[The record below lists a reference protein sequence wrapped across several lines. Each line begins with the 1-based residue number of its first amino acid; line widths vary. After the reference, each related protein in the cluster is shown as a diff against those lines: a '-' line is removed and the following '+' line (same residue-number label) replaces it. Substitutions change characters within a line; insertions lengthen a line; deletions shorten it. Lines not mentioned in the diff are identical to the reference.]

1 MAFAATASYWPWND
15 RQGRFS
21 ALRAACFALVLVPA
35 LILAW
40 QAWAHQ
46 LGSKPWT
53 QAVHDT
59 GTWALRI
66 LVITLAVTPL
76 RRILDWNKLIGIR
89 RMLGLSAM
97 AYALGHLALY
107 CIDLAFDWGLI
118 LSEIVK
124 RFYLVVGIT
133 ALIGLVVLGVT
144 STDGMI
150 RRLGSGR
157 WQHLHN
163 IVYLIACLGLFH
175 FALQSKI
182 DVTQPVLLTGLFALL
197 MAYRGLNRLKIPL
210 SFTSLALTALATGL
224 VTALAET
231 AWYAFATG
239 ASAWLIFQANADIVV
254 YQDWT
259 ALRPGHWVALVGLA
273 LAVLHLFRKPAA
285 RPERR
290 QRRPAMASEAAG
302 G

>member
-1 MAFAATASYWPWND
+1 MASTAADSYWPWND

-21 ALRAACFALVLVPA
+21 ALRAGCFALVLLPA
-35 LILAW
+35 LYLAY
-40 QAWAHQ
+40 QAYAHQ

-66 LVITLAVTPL
+66 LVVTLAVTPL
-76 RRILDWNKLIGIR
+76 RRILDWNRLIGIR

-97 AYALGHLALY
+97 AYGLGHLTLY
-107 CIDLAFDWGLI
+107 SIDLAFDWGLI

-124 RFYLVVGIT
+124 RFYLVVGII
-133 ALIGLVVLGVT
+133 ALIGLVALGLT

-157 WQHLHN
+157 WQRLHN
-163 IVYLIACLGLFH
+163 LVYPIACLGLFH
-175 FALQSKI
+175 FALQAKI
-182 DVTQPVLLTGLFALL
+182 DVTQPVLLSGLFALL
-197 MAYRGLNRLKIPL
+197 MAYRGLNRLGIPL
-210 SFTSLALTALATGL
+210 SVSSLALTALAIGL
-224 VTALAET
+224 ATALAET

-254 YQDWT
+254 YRDWT
-259 ALRPGHWVALVGLA
+259 ALRPGHWVAAVGLA
-273 LAVLHLFRKPAA
+273 LAALHLWRRPAPK
-285 RPERR
+285 PERR
-290 QRRPAMASEAAG
+290 QRRPALASEVAG

>member
-1 MAFAATASYWPWND
+1 MAFAAASYWPWND

-21 ALRAACFALVLVPA
+21 ALRAGCFALVLVPA

-40 QAWAHQ
+40 QAWSHQ

-97 AYALGHLALY
+97 AYALGHLTLY

-133 ALIGLVVLGVT
+133 ALIGLVVLGTT

-157 WQHLHN
+157 WQRLHN
-163 IVYLIACLGLFH
+163 LVYPIACLGLFH

-182 DVTQPVLLTGLFALL
+182 DVTQPMLLTGLFALL
-197 MAYRGLNRLKIPL
+197 LAYRGLYRFKIPL
-210 SFTSLALTALATGL
+210 SFASLALTAIGVGLA
-224 VTALAET
+224 TALAET

-259 ALRPGHWVALVGLA
+259 ALRPGHWVAIVGLA
-273 LAVLHLFRKPAA
+273 LAILHLFRKPAA
-285 RPERR
+285 KPERR

>member
-1 MAFAATASYWPWND
+1 MASTATGSYWPWND

-21 ALRAACFALVLVPA
+21 ALRAGCFALVLLPA
-35 LILAW
+35 LYLAW
-40 QAWAHQ
+40 QAYAHQ

-66 LVITLAVTPL
+66 LVVTLAVTPL
-76 RRILDWNKLIGIR
+76 RRILDWNRLIGIR

-97 AYALGHLALY
+97 AYGLGHLTLY
-107 CIDLAFDWGLI
+107 SIDLAFDWGLI

-124 RFYLVVGIT
+124 RFYLVVGII
-133 ALIGLVVLGVT
+133 ALIGLVALGLT

-157 WQHLHN
+157 WQRLHN
-163 IVYLIACLGLFH
+163 LVYPIACLGLFH
-175 FALQSKI
+175 FALQAKI
-182 DVTQPVLLTGLFALL
+182 DVTQPVLLSGLFALL
-197 MAYRGLNRLKIPL
+197 MAYRGLARFGIPF
-210 SFTSLALTALATGL
+210 SATSLTLTALGTGL

-231 AWYAFATG
+231 AWYALATG

-254 YQDWT
+254 YRDWT

-273 LAVLHLFRKPAA
+273 LALLHLWRRPAPK
-285 RPERR
+285 PERR
-290 QRRPAMASEAAG
+290 QRRPALASEVAG

>member
-1 MAFAATASYWPWND
+1 MAFAATGSYWPWND

-21 ALRAACFALVLVPA
+21 ALRAGCFALVLVPA

-40 QAWAHQ
+40 QAWTYQ

-76 RRILDWNKLIGIR
+76 RRILDWNRLIGIR

-97 AYALGHLALY
+97 TYALGHLALY
-107 CIDLAFDWGLI
+107 SIDLAFDWGLI

-133 ALIGLVVLGVT
+133 ALIGLVVLGIT

-157 WQHLHN
+157 WQRLHN

-182 DVTQPVLLTGLFALL
+182 DVTQPVLLSGLFALL
-197 MAYRGLNRLKIPL
+197 MAYRGLARLGIPM
-210 SFTSLALTALATGL
+210 SFGSLALTALGTGL
-224 VTALAET
+224 ATALAET

-285 RPERR
+285 KSERR

>member
-1 MAFAATASYWPWND
+1 MASAATGSYWPWND

-21 ALRAACFALVLVPA
+21 ALRAGCFALVLLPA
-35 LILAW
+35 LYLAW
-40 QAWAHQ
+40 QAYAHQ

-76 RRILDWNKLIGIR
+76 RRILDWNRLVGIR
-89 RMLGLSAM
+89 RMLGLSAL
-97 AYALGHLALY
+97 AYGLGHLTLY

-133 ALIGLVVLGVT
+133 ALTGLVALGIT

-157 WQHLHN
+157 WQRLHN
-163 IVYLIACLGLFH
+163 LVYPIACLGLFH
-175 FALQSKI
+175 FALQAKI
-182 DVTQPVLLTGLFALL
+182 DVTQPVLLSGLFALL
-197 MAYRGLNRLKIPL
+197 MAYRGLNRLGIP
-210 SFTSLALTALATGL
+210 FGVTSLALTALATGL
-224 VTALAET
+224 ATALAET

-254 YQDWT
+254 YQDWM

-273 LAVLHLFRKPAA
+273 LALLHLW
-285 RPERR
+285 
-290 QRRPAMASEAAG
+290 RRPAPRPEPVRRHARA
-302 G
+302 

>member
-1 MAFAATASYWPWND
+1 MASTATGSYWPWND

-21 ALRAACFALVLVPA
+21 ALRAGCFALVLLPA
-35 LILAW
+35 LYLAY
-40 QAWAHQ
+40 QAYAHQ
-46 LGSKPWT
+46 LGSQPWT

-66 LVITLAVTPL
+66 LVVTLAVTPL
-76 RRILDWNKLIGIR
+76 RRILDWNRLIGIR

-97 AYALGHLALY
+97 AYGLGHLTLY
-107 CIDLAFDWGLI
+107 SIDLAFDWGLI

-124 RFYLVVGIT
+124 RFYLVVGII
-133 ALIGLVVLGVT
+133 ALIGLVALGLT

-157 WQHLHN
+157 WQRLHN
-163 IVYLIACLGLFH
+163 LVYPIACLGLFH
-175 FALQSKI
+175 FALQAKI
-182 DVTQPVLLTGLFALL
+182 DVTQPVLLSGLFALL
-197 MAYRGLNRLKIPL
+197 MAYRGLARLGIAL
-210 SFTSLALTALATGL
+210 SATSLTLTALGIGL

-231 AWYAFATG
+231 AWYALATG

-254 YQDWT
+254 YRDWT
-259 ALRPGHWVALVGLA
+259 ALRPGHWVAAVGLA
-273 LAVLHLFRKPAA
+273 LALLHFWRRPAPK
-285 RPERR
+285 PERR
-290 QRRPAMASEAAG
+290 QRRPALASEVAG

>member
-1 MAFAATASYWPWND
+1 MAFAATGRNWPWND

-21 ALRAACFALVLVPA
+21 ALRASCFALVLVPA

-40 QAWAHQ
+40 QAWSHQ

-118 LSEIVK
+118 LSEIIK

-133 ALIGLVVLGVT
+133 ALIGLVALGIT

-157 WQHLHN
+157 WQRLHN
-163 IVYLIACLGLFH
+163 LVYPIACLGLFH

-197 MAYRGLNRLKIPL
+197 LAYRGLNRLKIPL
-210 SFTSLALTALATGL
+210 SFASLALTGLAAGLAT
-224 VTALAET
+224 AMAET

-273 LAVLHLFRKPAA
+273 LAVLHLFRKPAPK
-285 RPERR
+285 PERR

>member
-1 MAFAATASYWPWND
+1 MASAATGSYWPWND

-21 ALRAACFALVLVPA
+21 ALRAGCFALVLLPA
-35 LILAW
+35 LYLAW
-40 QAWAHQ
+40 QAYAHQ

-76 RRILDWNKLIGIR
+76 RRILDWNRLVGIR
-89 RMLGLSAM
+89 RMLGLSAL
-97 AYALGHLALY
+97 AYGLGHLTLY

-133 ALIGLVVLGVT
+133 ALIGLVVLGIT

-157 WQHLHN
+157 WQRLHN
-163 IVYLIACLGLFH
+163 LVYPIACLGLFH
-175 FALQSKI
+175 FALQAKI
-182 DVTQPVLLTGLFALL
+182 DVTQPVLLSGLFALL
-197 MAYRGLNRLKIPL
+197 MAYRGLNRLGIP
-210 SFTSLALTALATGL
+210 FGVTSLALTALATGL
-224 VTALAET
+224 ATALAET

-254 YQDWT
+254 YQDWM

-273 LAVLHLFRKPAA
+273 LALLHLW
-285 RPERR
+285 
-290 QRRPAMASEAAG
+290 RRPAPRPEPVRRHARA
-302 G
+302 

>member
-1 MAFAATASYWPWND
+1 MAFAATGSYWPWND

-21 ALRAACFALVLVPA
+21 ALRAGCFALVLVPA

-40 QAWAHQ
+40 QAWSHQ

-97 AYALGHLALY
+97 AYALGHLSLY

-133 ALIGLVVLGVT
+133 ALIGLVALGIT

-157 WQHLHN
+157 WQRLHN
-163 IVYLIACLGLFH
+163 IVYVIACLGLFH

-197 MAYRGLNRLKIPL
+197 MAYRGLKRFEIPL
-210 SFTSLALTALATGL
+210 SFGSLALTALGVGL
-224 VTALAET
+224 ATALAET
-231 AWYAFATG
+231 AWYAVATG

-259 ALRPGHWVALVGLA
+259 ALRPGHWVTAVGLA

>member
-1 MAFAATASYWPWND
+1 MAFAAASYWPWND

-21 ALRAACFALVLVPA
+21 ALRAGCFALVLVPA

-40 QAWAHQ
+40 QAWSHQ

-97 AYALGHLALY
+97 AYALGHLTLY

-133 ALIGLVVLGVT
+133 ALIGLVVLGTT

-157 WQHLHN
+157 WQRLHN
-163 IVYLIACLGLFH
+163 LVYPIACLGLFH

-197 MAYRGLNRLKIPL
+197 LAYRGLYRFKIPL
-210 SFTSLALTALATGL
+210 SFASLALTAIGVGLA
-224 VTALAET
+224 TALAET

-239 ASAWLIFQANADIVV
+239 ASAWLIFQANTDIVV

-259 ALRPGHWVALVGLA
+259 ALRPGHWVAIVGLA
-273 LAVLHLFRKPAA
+273 LAILHLFRKPAA
-285 RPERR
+285 KPERR
-290 QRRPAMASEAAG
+290 QRQPAMASEAAG

>member
-1 MAFAATASYWPWND
+1 MASAGPGGYWPWND
-15 RQGRFS
+15 RHGRFS
-21 ALRAACFALVLVPA
+21 ALRAGCFALVLVPA
-35 LILAW
+35 LILAF
-40 QAWAHQ
+40 QASTHQ

-66 LVITLAVTPL
+66 LILTLAVTPL
-76 RRILDWNKLIGIR
+76 RRILDWNRLIGIR
-89 RMLGLSAM
+89 RMLGLSAL
-97 AYALGHLALY
+97 AYGLGHLALY

-133 ALIGLVVLGVT
+133 ALVGLVVLGVT

-157 WQHLHN
+157 WQRLHN
-163 IVYLIACLGLFH
+163 LVYPVAGLGLFH

-182 DVTQPVLLTGLFALL
+182 DVTQPVLLTGVFALL
-197 MAYRGLNRLKIPL
+197 MAYRGLVRLGIPL
-210 SFTSLALTALATGL
+210 SFGSLALTALATGL
-224 VTALAET
+224 ATALAET

-254 YQDWT
+254 YRDWT
-259 ALRPGHWVALVGLA
+259 ALRPGHWVAFVGLA
-273 LAVLHLFRKPAA
+273 LAVLYRF
-285 RPERR
+285 
-290 QRRPAMASEAAG
+290 RRPAPRPAG
-302 G
+302 LRRHARA

>member
-1 MAFAATASYWPWND
+1 
-15 RQGRFS
+15 
-21 ALRAACFALVLVPA
+21 
-35 LILAW
+35 
-40 QAWAHQ
+40 
-46 LGSKPWT
+46 
-53 QAVHDT
+53 
-59 GTWALRI
+59 
-66 LVITLAVTPL
+66 
-76 RRILDWNKLIGIR
+76 
-89 RMLGLSAM
+89 M
-97 AYALGHLALY
+97 AYALGHLTLY

-133 ALIGLVVLGVT
+133 ALIGLVVLGTT

-157 WQHLHN
+157 WQRLHN
-163 IVYLIACLGLFH
+163 LVYPIACLGLFH

-197 MAYRGLNRLKIPL
+197 LAYRGLYRFKIPL
-210 SFTSLALTALATGL
+210 SFASLALTAIGVGLA
-224 VTALAET
+224 TALAET

-239 ASAWLIFQANADIVV
+239 ASAWLIFQANTDIVV

-259 ALRPGHWVALVGLA
+259 ALRPGHWVAIVGLA
-273 LAVLHLFRKPAA
+273 LAILHLFRKPAA
-285 RPERR
+285 KPERR

>member
-1 MAFAATASYWPWND
+1 MASMGTASYWPWND

-21 ALRAACFALVLVPA
+21 ALRASCFALVLVPA
-35 LILAW
+35 LILVW
-40 QAWAHQ
+40 QAWSHQ

-157 WQHLHN
+157 WQRLHN
-163 IVYLIACLGLFH
+163 VVYAIAGLGLFH

-182 DVTQPVLLTGLFALL
+182 DVTQPVLLSGLFALL
-197 MAYRGLNRLKIPL
+197 LAYRGLNRLKIPL
-210 SFTSLALTALATGL
+210 SFSSLALTALGVGL
-224 VTALAET
+224 ATALAET

-273 LAVLHLFRKPAA
+273 LAALHLFRKPAP
-285 RPERR
+285 RPEATRR
-290 QRRPAMASEAAG
+290 HARA
-302 G
+302 

>member
-1 MAFAATASYWPWND
+1 MAFAATGRNWPWND

-21 ALRAACFALVLVPA
+21 ALRASCFALVLVPA

-40 QAWAHQ
+40 QAWSHQ

-133 ALIGLVVLGVT
+133 ALIGLVVLGIT

-157 WQHLHN
+157 WQRLHN
-163 IVYLIACLGLFH
+163 LVYPIACLGLFH

-182 DVTQPVLLTGLFALL
+182 DVTQPVLLSGLFALL
-197 MAYRGLNRLKIPL
+197 LAYRGLNRLKIPL
-210 SFTSLALTALATGL
+210 SFASLALTGLAAGLAT
-224 VTALAET
+224 AMAET

-259 ALRPGHWVALVGLA
+259 ALRPGHWVAVVGLA
-273 LAVLHLFRKPAA
+273 LAVLHLFRKPAPK
-285 RPERR
+285 PERR

>member
-1 MAFAATASYWPWND
+1 MASTVTGSYWPWND

-21 ALRAACFALVLVPA
+21 ALRAGCFALVLLPA
-35 LILAW
+35 LYLAY
-40 QAWAHQ
+40 QAFAHQ

-76 RRILDWNKLIGIR
+76 RRILDWNRLIGIR
-89 RMLGLSAM
+89 RMLGLSAL
-97 AYALGHLALY
+97 AYGLGHLLLY

-133 ALIGLVVLGVT
+133 ALAGLVALGIT

-157 WQHLHN
+157 WQRLHN
-163 IVYLIACLGLFH
+163 LVYLIACLGLFH
-175 FALQSKI
+175 FALQAKI
-182 DVTQPVLLTGLFALL
+182 DVTQPVLLSGLFALL
-197 MAYRGLNRLKIPL
+197 MAYRGLKRLDIPL
-210 SFTSLALTALATGL
+210 SFGSLALTALATGL
-224 VTALAET
+224 ATALAET

-273 LAVLHLFRKPAA
+273 LALLHVFRKPAP
-285 RPERR
+285 RPEPI
-290 QRRPAMASEAAG
+290 RRPARA
-302 G
+302 

>member
-1 MAFAATASYWPWND
+1 MASTATGSYWPWTD

-21 ALRAACFALVLVPA
+21 ALRAGCFALVLLPA
-35 LILAW
+35 LYLAY
-40 QAWAHQ
+40 QAYAHQ

-66 LVITLAVTPL
+66 LVVTLAVTPL
-76 RRILDWNKLIGIR
+76 RRILDWNRLIGIR

-97 AYALGHLALY
+97 AYGLGHLTLY
-107 CIDLAFDWGLI
+107 SIDLAFDWGLI

-124 RFYLVVGIT
+124 RFYLVVGII
-133 ALIGLVVLGVT
+133 ALIGLVALGLT

-157 WQHLHN
+157 WQRLHN
-163 IVYLIACLGLFH
+163 LVYPIACLGLFH
-175 FALQSKI
+175 FALQAKI
-182 DVTQPVLLTGLFALL
+182 DVTQPVLLSGLFALL
-197 MAYRGLNRLKIPL
+197 MAYRGLNRLGIPL
-210 SFTSLALTALATGL
+210 SVSSLALTALAIGL
-224 VTALAET
+224 ATALAET

-254 YQDWT
+254 YRDWT
-259 ALRPGHWVALVGLA
+259 ALRPGHWVAAVGLA
-273 LAVLHLFRKPAA
+273 LAALHLWRRPAPK
-285 RPERR
+285 PERR
-290 QRRPAMASEAAG
+290 QRRSALASEVAG

>member
-1 MAFAATASYWPWND
+1 MASMGTASYWPWND

-21 ALRAACFALVLVPA
+21 ALRASCFALVLVPA
-35 LILAW
+35 LILVW
-40 QAWAHQ
+40 QAWSHQ

-157 WQHLHN
+157 WQRLHN
-163 IVYLIACLGLFH
+163 VVYVIACLGLFH

-182 DVTQPVLLTGLFALL
+182 DVTQPVLLSGLFALL
-197 MAYRGLNRLKIPL
+197 LAYRGLNRLKIPL
-210 SFTSLALTALATGL
+210 SFSSLALTALGVGL
-224 VTALAET
+224 ATALAET

-273 LAVLHLFRKPAA
+273 LAVLHLFRKPAP
-285 RPERR
+285 RPEAARR
-290 QRRPAMASEAAG
+290 HARA
-302 G
+302 

>member
-1 MAFAATASYWPWND
+1 MAFAAASYWPWND

-21 ALRAACFALVLVPA
+21 ALRAGCFALVLVPA

-40 QAWAHQ
+40 QAWSHQ

-97 AYALGHLALY
+97 AYALGHLTLY

-133 ALIGLVVLGVT
+133 ALIGLVVLGTT

-157 WQHLHN
+157 WQRLHN
-163 IVYLIACLGLFH
+163 LVYPIACLGLFH

-182 DVTQPVLLTGLFALL
+182 DVTQPMLLTGLFALL
-197 MAYRGLNRLKIPL
+197 LAYRGLYRFKIPL
-210 SFTSLALTALATGL
+210 SFASLALTAIGVGLA
-224 VTALAET
+224 TALAET

-239 ASAWLIFQANADIVV
+239 ASAWLIFQANTDIVV

-259 ALRPGHWVALVGLA
+259 ALRPGHWVAIVGLA
-273 LAVLHLFRKPAA
+273 LAILHLFRKPAA
-285 RPERR
+285 KPERR

>member
-1 MAFAATASYWPWND
+1 MDSVGTGSYWPWND

-35 LILAW
+35 LILAF
-40 QAWAHQ
+40 QAWTHQ

-66 LVITLAVTPL
+66 LVITLAITPL

-133 ALIGLVVLGVT
+133 ALIGLVALGVT

-157 WQHLHN
+157 WQRLHN
-163 IVYLIACLGLFH
+163 IVYVIACLGLFH

-197 MAYRGLNRLKIPL
+197 IACRGLNRFKIPL
-210 SFTSLALTALATGL
+210 SFTSLALTGLATGL
-224 VTALAET
+224 ATALAET

-254 YQDWT
+254 YQDWA
-259 ALRPGHWVALVGLA
+259 ALRPGHWIALTGLA
-273 LAVLHLFRKPAA
+273 LAVLHLFRKPAPK
-285 RPERR
+285 PERR